1 MIFTFLDRIPQKP
14 PLLMFHFEPSIKSKE
29 RFPEKIPIKY
39 NKDIIDSQVKRIEN
53 EMIVK
58 E

>member
-1 MIFTFLDRIPQKP
+1 
-14 PLLMFHFEPSIKSKE
+14 MFHFEPSIKSKE